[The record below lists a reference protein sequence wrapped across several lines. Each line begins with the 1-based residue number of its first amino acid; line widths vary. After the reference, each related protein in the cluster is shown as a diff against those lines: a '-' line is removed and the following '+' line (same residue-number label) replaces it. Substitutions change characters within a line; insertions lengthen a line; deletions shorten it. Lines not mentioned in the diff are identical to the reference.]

1 MKNRA
6 TKDNRQRNPAFSPT
20 APKAKQRARKAGCT
34 GLLTYFLTDRRK
46 TVRGPYTHT
55 ESVDD
60 GSGGSR
66 MDSTIKY
73 NEDKLRHPEARP
85 DQSQLGQFQ
94 RSHLLLLLRAVAF
107 GRCCLWH
114 QDSCS
119 SQMHM
124 QSLPK
129 HIQWMQ

>member
-34 GLLTYFLTDRRK
+34 GLLTYSLTDRRK

-73 NEDKLRHPEARP
+73 NEDKLRHPEVRP
-85 DQSQLGQFQ
+85 DQSQLGQVSTFTLVA
-94 RSHLLLLLRAVAF
+94 SPACCCIWSLLFVAS
-107 GRCCLWH
+107 GQL
-114 QDSCS
+114 Q
-119 SQMHM
+119 
-124 QSLPK
+124 
-129 HIQWMQ
+129 